1 MDLNEIKEIIKAD
14 GGKFIIVE
22 NDKPE
27 FVVMSFDDFK
37 KGLIKK
43 NDNAEKNHN
52 PQIQKIK
59 KENYGMREGENEIP
73 EELEDEPLKIED
85 IPF

>member
-22 NDKPE
+22 NDRPE
-27 FVVMSFDDFK
+27 FVIMSFDDFK
-37 KGLIKK
+37 KSVQKK
-43 NDNAEKNHN
+43 REVPTNNSNPAVAER
-52 PQIQKIK
+52 
-59 KENYGMREGENEIP
+59 KETYSIP
-73 EELEDEPLKIED
+73 ENTNQIPKELEDEPLRIED